1 MPNENLKNALLAAG
15 MTPEEFADTVQ
26 VDPRTVERWVAG
38 RTPRRRHRA
47 TISRALDIPIGQ
59 LWPDTITPTPSTPT
73 PGTRAPEQPGAADT
87 NQTPDPEPEPA
98 PQPEPEPGE
107 CEVVATWGYS
117 NAPGTP
123 NAARFL
129 QSATDRVDL
138 LDAASGLLNNPGILD
153 VLARCATTGA
163 HVRVLANAPT
173 PELARLAAHPR
184 VEVRHRDAT
193 LAHAVLRADDTMLL
207 ALKLGDGGMPPLLK
221 LTRHADH
228 GLFDRLC
235 AHFDAGWDGAHP
247 IPADPTETTQPDP
260 AAQSS
265 EAEPRTPAPDGPRRR
280 WPGRPD

>member
-59 LWPDTITPTPSTPT
+59 LWPDTITPTHGGVP
-73 PGTRAPEQPGAADT
+73 PGAADAS
-87 NQTPDPEPEPA
+87 PSPEPEPEPA
-98 PQPEPEPGE
+98 PEPAA

-129 QSATDRVDL
+129 QSAGDRVDL
-138 LDAASGLLNNPGILD
+138 LDAASGLLDNPGMLD

-173 PELARLAAHPR
+173 PGLARLAAHPR

-193 LAHAVLRADDTMLL
+193 LAHAVLRADDAMLL
-207 ALKLGDGGMPPLLK
+207 GLKLGDGGMPPLLQV
-221 LTRHADH
+221 TRHVDG

-247 IPADPTETTQPDP
+247 VPPDPTAAAEPDP
-260 AAQSS
+260 ATESS
-265 EAEPRTPAPDGPRRR
+265 DTGPGTPAPDGPRRR

>member
-59 LWPDTITPTPSTPT
+59 LWPDTITPTP
-73 PGTRAPEQPGAADT
+73 GTRAPGQPGAADT
-87 NQTPDPEPEPA
+87 NPSPEPEPA
-98 PQPEPEPGE
+98 PEPEREPAE
-107 CEVVATWGYS
+107 CEVIATWGYS

-129 QSATDRVDL
+129 QSAGDRVDL
-138 LDAASGLLNNPGILD
+138 LDAASGLLDNPGMLD

-163 HVRVLANAPT
+163 QVRVLANAPT
-173 PELARLAAHPR
+173 PALARLAAHPR

-207 ALKLGDGGMPPLLK
+207 GLKLGDGGMPPLLK
-221 LTRHADH
+221 LTRHVDE
-228 GLFDRLC
+228 GLFDRLA

-247 IPADPTETTQPDP
+247 VPADPSAAVESDVPTE
-260 AAQSS
+260 SS
-265 EAEPRTPAPDGPRRR
+265 DTGPRTPAPDGPRRR
-280 WPGRPD
+280 WPGRHD

>member
-15 MTPEEFADTVQ
+15 MTPEEFADIVA

-47 TISRALDIPIGQ
+47 AISRALDIPIGQ
-59 LWPDTITPTPSTPT
+59 LWPDTITPA
-73 PGTRAPEQPGAADT
+73 PGGVPPDAADA
-87 NQTPDPEPEPA
+87 NPSPEPA
-98 PQPEPEPGE
+98 PELEPEREPAE
-107 CEVVATWGYS
+107 CEVVATWGRS

-123 NAARFL
+123 NAPRFL
-129 QSATDRVDL
+129 HSASDRVDL
-138 LDAASGLLNNPGILD
+138 LDAASGLLDNPGMLD
-153 VLARCATTGA
+153 HLARCAAAGA

-173 PELARLAAHPR
+173 PGLARLAAHPR

-207 ALKLGDGGMPPLLK
+207 GLKLGDGGMPPLLQ
-221 LTRHADH
+221 LTRHVDE

-247 IPADPTETTQPDP
+247 VPVDPTAAVEPDVPAD
-260 AAQSS
+260 SR
-265 EAEPRTPAPDGPRRR
+265 EAEPGTPAPDGPRRR